1 VFKVFAVPSAHDLER
16 PRFWRYWDALPG
28 VGEMSIYTGLFAVGS
43 IGARVVG
50 AITDAELARRLRH
63 LLLFEKNIVANG
75 GG

>member
-1 VFKVFAVPSAHDLER
+1 
-16 PRFWRYWDALPG
+16 
-28 VGEMSIYTGLFAVGS
+28 MSIYTGLFAVGS